1 MSENKEYVTR
11 CEEQGNVYISEE
23 VLAGISAAA
32 ALEIEGVSGLT
43 ANLGSDIA
51 ELLGKKSL
59 AKGVSVKTEEDKVGR
74 HFCRI
79 IGFLRRGQFCLCG
92 NRCLCLARCL
102 RCTARHDRHAK
113 DQSHAEN
120 CSFHCK
126 IIPSV

>member
-59 AKGVSVKTEEDKVGR
+59 AKGVSVKTEDDKVVVTLSILMAYG
-74 HFCRI
+74 H
-79 IGFLRRGQFCLCG
+79 
-92 NRCLCLARCL
+92 
-102 RCTARHDRHAK
+102 T
-113 DQSHAEN
+113 
-120 CSFHCK
+120 
-126 IIPSV
+126 IPEVGKAVQEAVKNAVESMTGLEVSAVNVNVAGISLQTHKEQQ

>member
-59 AKGVSVKTEEDKVGR
+59 AKGVSVKTEDDKVVVTLSILMAYG
-74 HFCRI
+74 H
-79 IGFLRRGQFCLCG
+79 
-92 NRCLCLARCL
+92 
-102 RCTARHDRHAK
+102 T
-113 DQSHAEN
+113 
-120 CSFHCK
+120 
-126 IIPSV
+126 IPEVGKAVQETVKNAVESMTGLEVSAVNVNVAGISLQAHKEQQ

>member
-59 AKGVSVKTEEDKVGR
+59 AKGVSVKTEDDKVVVTLSILMAYG
-74 HFCRI
+74 H
-79 IGFLRRGQFCLCG
+79 
-92 NRCLCLARCL
+92 
-102 RCTARHDRHAK
+102 T
-113 DQSHAEN
+113 
-120 CSFHCK
+120 
-126 IIPSV
+126 IPEVGKAVQEAVKNAVESMTGLEVSAVNVNVAGISLKAHKEQQ

>member
-51 ELLGKKSL
+51 ELLCKKSL
-59 AKGVSVKTEEDKVGR
+59 AKGVSVKTEDDKVVVTLSILMAYG
-74 HFCRI
+74 H
-79 IGFLRRGQFCLCG
+79 
-92 NRCLCLARCL
+92 
-102 RCTARHDRHAK
+102 T
-113 DQSHAEN
+113 
-120 CSFHCK
+120 
-126 IIPSV
+126 IPEVGKAVQEAVKNAVESMTGLEVSAVNVNVAGISLQAHKEQQ